1 MAVILATE
9 TLAPEETEDLG
20 AELSA
25 KLSPNDVVAL
35 YGSLGTGKTCF
46 VKGMARGLSVTQ
58 PVKSPSFSIINEY
71 TGEIPLFH
79 IDFYRL
85 EKPAEIE
92 DTGWREYLDSGGIV
106 VIEWADRVK
115 NMLPYKRIDVY
126 FEILGKQTRRLEI
139 IEVDGSRN

>member
-1 MAVILATE
+1 MAVILTTE

-20 AELSA
+20 AELAA
-25 KLSPNDVVAL
+25 KLSPNEVVAL

-46 VKGMARGLSVTQ
+46 VKGMARGLGVSQ

-71 TGEIPLFH
+71 SGELPLFH

-85 EKPAEIE
+85 EKFAEIE

-126 FEILGKQTRRLEI
+126 FEILGRQTRRLEI
-139 IEVDGSRN
+139 IEVDSSRN